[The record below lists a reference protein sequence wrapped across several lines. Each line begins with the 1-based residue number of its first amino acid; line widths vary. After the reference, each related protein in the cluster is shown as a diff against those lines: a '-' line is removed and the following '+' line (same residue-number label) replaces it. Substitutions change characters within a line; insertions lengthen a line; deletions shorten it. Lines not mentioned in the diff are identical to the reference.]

1 MTKAFISLIV
11 AAAVPWTSNALAQT
25 AEPQP
30 KIVVDA
36 PLPEPLSRGVALIR
50 YRTENLQI
58 LPVFG
63 PQALDV
69 SPRIGHLHV
78 AVDGASWVWADT
90 GGGPIIV
97 AGLPEGA
104 DDDEAKVR
112 VESDRWNNEQ
122 VHGSN
127 VWRVVMQEGPPSLA
141 WRPSSLD
148 HVFGDARRR
157 DPKPELEQ
165 FAVNAWRAPKR
176 ILDAHSPDQ
185 QVQLRLDLGSPS
197 HRARLPMPV
206 ATKAGPVP
214 THDGLDDRENLQ
226 EQRRAAGRL
235 PDLAK
240 YATRVQYIAPRMPL
254 TPSSGDTTYHVPS
267 VQVTAQEQDMNARPN
282 IDPVTTHSDSNVLHW
297 LTNDTRDERFI
308 DNIFA
313 ELCLR
318 LQRAGIPVKRAS
330 LHILIYHPQWLGA
343 RIMWA
348 DGMREAELARVDYDV
363 RERSEYIDS
372 PANEIHDGAT
382 EVRENLERDPSLGRK
397 HAVYDEMRAKGLTDY
412 VAWPLYHTLGKRHI
426 VTFATDR
433 PGGFD
438 DAHIA
443 GLLKLLP
450 ALALVSEIRIKNR
463 LARTLLE
470 TYVGSHASE
479 LILAGATRRGSGTT
493 VRAAIMICDLRD
505 FTRISDNWPRDDVI
519 DLLNGYFDAMSEPI
533 ARHGGEI
540 LKFIGDGL
548 LAIFPLSQ
556 PSACANLLHAVAEAR
571 QAMIVLNERNGETG
585 RAPLNYGI
593 GVHVGDVMYGNIGSR
608 TRLDFTV
615 IGPAVNMASR
625 LETLTKQLGRTVLL
639 SRAFADFVESDF
651 DLERVGEYPVRGFND
666 PIELFAYHG

>member
-1 MTKAFISLIV
+1 
-11 AAAVPWTSNALAQT
+11 
-25 AEPQP
+25 
-30 KIVVDA
+30 
-36 PLPEPLSRGVALIR
+36 
-50 YRTENLQI
+50 
-58 LPVFG
+58 
-63 PQALDV
+63 
-69 SPRIGHLHV
+69 
-78 AVDGASWVWADT
+78 
-90 GGGPIIV
+90 
-97 AGLPEGA
+97 
-104 DDDEAKVR
+104 
-112 VESDRWNNEQ
+112 
-122 VHGSN
+122 
-127 VWRVVMQEGPPSLA
+127 
-141 WRPSSLD
+141 
-148 HVFGDARRR
+148 
-157 DPKPELEQ
+157 
-165 FAVNAWRAPKR
+165 
-176 ILDAHSPDQ
+176 
-185 QVQLRLDLGSPS
+185 
-197 HRARLPMPV
+197 
-206 ATKAGPVP
+206 
-214 THDGLDDRENLQ
+214 
-226 EQRRAAGRL
+226 
-235 PDLAK
+235 
-240 YATRVQYIAPRMPL
+240 
-254 TPSSGDTTYHVPS
+254 
-267 VQVTAQEQDMNARPN
+267 MNAPPN
-282 IDPVTTHSDSNVLHW
+282 IDPVTAHSDSDVVHW
-297 LTNDTRDERFI
+297 LTNETRDERFI

-313 ELCLR
+313 ELCVR

-330 LHILIYHPQWLGA
+330 LHILIHHPQWLGA
-343 RIMWA
+343 RMMWA
-348 DGMREAELARVDYDV
+348 DGMREAEIARVDYDV
-363 RERSEYIDS
+363 RERSEYIGS

-397 HAVYDEMRAKGLTDY
+397 HAVYEEMRAKGLTDY
-412 VAWPLYHTLGKRHI
+412 VAWPLYHTLGKRHL

-433 PGGFD
+433 GGGFD

-450 ALALVSEIRIKNR
+450 VLALVSEIRVKNR

-470 TYVGSHASE
+470 TYVGSHAGE

-505 FTRISDNWPRDDVI
+505 FTGISDNWPRDDVI

-571 QAMIVLNERNGETG
+571 QAMVALNEKNSETG

-625 LETLTKQLGRTVLL
+625 LETLTKQLGRPVLL